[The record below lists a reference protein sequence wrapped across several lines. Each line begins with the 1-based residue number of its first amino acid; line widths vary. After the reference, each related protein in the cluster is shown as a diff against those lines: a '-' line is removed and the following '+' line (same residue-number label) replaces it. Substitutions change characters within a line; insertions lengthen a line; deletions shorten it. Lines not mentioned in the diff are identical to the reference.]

1 MTELGESSSV
11 EVPVDP
17 QFSVVD
23 ELKLLIKDNEELRV
37 QNKKMDRELKNL
49 KNFVRLTNF
58 GTN

>member
-1 MTELGESSSV
+1 M
-11 EVPVDP
+11 DP